1 MGIQESVTEHMKA
14 AMRAKQA
21 DRLRGL
27 RGIRAGIILAMKEDG
42 RDTLDDAACIA
53 VLKKL
58 AKQRRDS
65 IEAYVSA
72 EREDLAQKERD
83 ELAVIEE
90 FLPAGPS
97 EATVRGWVAEAIAAT
112 GATSPR
118 EMGKVMGMVM
128 KAHRG
133 EADGNLVRQIA
144 TELLS

>member
-1 MGIQESVTEHMKA
+1 MSIQDDVTQHMKD

-27 RGIRAGIILAMKEDG
+27 RSIRAGIILAMKEDG
-42 RDTLDDAACIA
+42 RESLDDAACIK

-65 IEAYVSA
+65 IEAYAKA
-72 EREDLAQKERD
+72 ERQDLVDIESA
-83 ELAVIEE
+83 ELAVIQE

-97 EATVRGWVAEAIAAT
+97 EATVRGWVEAAIAQT

-118 EMGKVMGMVM
+118 EIGKVMGAVM
-128 KAHRG
+128 KSHKG
-133 EADGNLVRQIA
+133 EADGAVVRRIA
-144 TELLS
+144 QELLA